1 MGFDTG
7 ILLLIPG
14 LLIGLWAQ
22 FRVKSTFS
30 KFSKVHTLAGIPAS
44 QSVADMLRR
53 ENMGGV
59 KIERTSGTLTD
70 HFDPGSDTLRL
81 SDSVFASD
89 SVAALG
95 IAAHEAG
102 HALQKMDNYAPLA
115 IRSAV
120 VPSVK
125 IGSNLAWPIFLVGL
139 IANWE
144 PLMFAGIVLFALVVL
159 FSLIS
164 LPVEFDASRR
174 ALKMLSEG
182 GYITEEER
190 TGVKR
195 VLSAA
200 AMTYVATAIAAIL
213 QLLRLLL
220 LANGRRRR

>member
-1 MGFDTG
+1 MYIYSGL
-7 ILLLIPG
+7 IWLIPG
-14 LLIGLWAQ
+14 LLLGLWAQ
-22 FRVKSTFS
+22 YRVKSTYA
-30 KFSKVHTLAGIPAS
+30 KYSKVRTLAGVPAS

-53 ENMGGV
+53 ENLGGV
-59 KIERTSGTLTD
+59 KIERTSGMLSD
-70 HFDPGSDTLRL
+70 HYDPKSDTLRL
-81 SDSVFASD
+81 SDGVFSSN

-102 HALQKMDNYAPLA
+102 HALQKMDDYPLLA

-120 VPSVK
+120 VPAVN
-125 IGSNLAWPIFLVGL
+125 IGSNLAWPVFLVGL

-144 PLMFAGIVLFALVVL
+144 PLEVAGIILFGLVVV

-164 LPVEFDASRR
+164 LPIEFDASRR
-174 ALKMLSEG
+174 ALKMLSDG
-182 GYITEEER
+182 GYVTEEER

-213 QLLRLLL
+213 QLLRLIM
-220 LANGRRRR
+220 LANNRRKD